1 MILMVTCF
9 ILKTQSNTIYNI
21 YLQLNYISYKQFTII
36 SFIFYSTCH
45 QLSCFDYY
53 LHNMFGD

>member
-1 MILMVTCF
+1 MMLYGYMFYIITP
-9 ILKTQSNTIYNI
+9 SNTIYNI

-36 SFIFYSTCH
+36 SFIFYSICH